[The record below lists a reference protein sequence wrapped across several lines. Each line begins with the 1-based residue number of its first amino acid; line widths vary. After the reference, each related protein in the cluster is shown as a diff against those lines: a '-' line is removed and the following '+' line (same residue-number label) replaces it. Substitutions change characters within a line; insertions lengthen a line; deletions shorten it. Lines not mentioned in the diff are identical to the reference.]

1 MGPLQFNDDN
11 ATYFEIE
18 VAELEASRTQTVA
31 VGVCMQMPAPE
42 IKIFVNYQII
52 EVVSG
57 QQKNLEFFAC
67 GITKVVT
74 IYSNAL

>member
-31 VGVCMQMPAPE
+31 VDVYMQMPAPE
-42 IKIFVNYQII
+42 INIFTNYQII
-52 EVVSG
+52 EAVSG
-57 QQKNLEFFAC
+57 QAK
-67 GITKVVT
+67 K
-74 IYSNAL
+74 S